1 MEAAE
6 RLRFRT
12 AFDGDAAAYDG
23 GRPPHPAWV
32 FERLASQCGWG
43 EGTRV
48 LEVGP
53 GTGQVTVPLAE
64 RGALVTAVELGANLA
79 ERLRANTSELPVE
92 VVVGD
97 FETIPLPRPGQFD
110 LAVSANAFHWLDPV
124 PALRRLAE
132 ALRPEGWL
140 ALWWNVFRDPGR
152 PDPFSEAIQPV
163 YRELI
168 ATGDRSAGAMPYAL
182 RHDAVR
188 ADIAAAKRFGPVS
201 VDDRRSELSFTAEQ
215 VRAMF
220 ATYSEWRA
228 QPEVRRSEAL
238 DRIESIARDQF
249 GGAVS
254 RPRRTV
260 LYLAQR
266 EERQ

>member
-1 MEAAE
+1 MDAAE

-12 AFDGDAAAYDG
+12 SFDGDAVAYDG

-32 FERLASQCGWG
+32 FERLAAQCALG

-53 GTGQVTVPLAE
+53 GTGQVTVPITAL
-64 RGALVTAVELGANLA
+64 GAQVTAVELGANLA
-79 ERLRANTSELPVE
+79 ERLQANTAGLAVE

-124 PALRRLAE
+124 PALGRFAD
-132 ALRPEGWL
+132 ALRPGGWL
-140 ALWWNVFRDPGR
+140 ALWWNVFRDPDR

-168 ATGDRSAGAMPYAL
+168 ATGGRSAGAMPYAL
-182 RHDAVR
+182 RHDTVR
-188 ADIAAAKRFGPVS
+188 ADIGAAERFGPVS
-201 VDDRRSELSFTAEQ
+201 VEDRRSELSFTPQQ

-228 QPEVRRSEAL
+228 QPETRRAEAL

-249 GGAVS
+249 GGVVS

-266 EERQ
+266 Q